1 MFLPIGEAGRAE
13 LVERRIAE
21 AIMGGH
27 LRAGDRL
34 PSEADLARTMGV
46 APTTVREA
54 LLGLRSR
61 GLVTTRRGR
70 GGGSFVSESA
80 DPRAFARETLVRTS
94 RLGLRDLGVHYAAL
108 TVAASRLAARRAASG
123 EIEAIRTRL
132 ARLDALRDGEL
143 DERDLMAW
151 RHTMDDLQLELVA
164 LSQSARLTR
173 DQMRLQAEISPLL
186 RLLDGDASARAD
198 QHDRFAAVI
207 AAVDDGDEDAAGA
220 ATDGMITAAVVALDA
235 LRQRL
240 SASPAPPAANQ
251 HSVPEST
258 ASARDSG
265 VDSAVYDATR
275 A

>member
-61 GLVTTRRGR
+61 GLVVTRRGR

-80 DPRAFARETLVRTS
+80 DPRAFARDALVSAS
-94 RLGLRDLGVHYAAL
+94 RLTLRDLGVHYAAL
-108 TVAASRLAARRAASG
+108 TVAACRLAARRATAG
-123 EIEAIRTRL
+123 EVDGIRARL
-132 ARLDALRDGEL
+132 RRLDALRDADL
-143 DERDLMAW
+143 DERDLTQW

-173 DQMRLQAEISPLL
+173 DQMRLQAELSPLL
-186 RLLDGDASARAD
+186 RLLDAEAASRAA
-198 QHDRFAAVI
+198 QLAGFAAVLDAV
-207 AAVDDGDEDAAGA
+207 AAGDEDAAGA
-220 ATDGMITAAVVALDA
+220 ATDALVTDAVTALDA

-240 SASPAPPAANQ
+240 TSESAAHGA
-251 HSVPEST
+251 
-258 ASARDSG
+258 
-265 VDSAVYDATR
+265 
-275 A
+275 

>member
-80 DPRAFARETLVRTS
+80 DPRAFARETLLTSS
-94 RLGLRDLGVHYAAL
+94 RLTLRDLGVHHAAL
-108 TVAASRLAARRAASG
+108 TVAASRLAARRTAPG
-123 EIEAIRTRL
+123 ELDVMRARL
-132 ARLDALRDGEL
+132 ARLEPLREGEL
-143 DERDLMAW
+143 EERDLMAW

-173 DQMRLQAEISPLL
+173 DQMRLQAELSPLL
-186 RLLDGDASARAD
+186 RLLDAHPAARAD
-198 QHDRFAAVI
+198 QHARFAAVLD
-207 AAVDDGDEDAAGA
+207 AVEGGDEDAAAA
-220 ATDGMITAAVVALDA
+220 ATDAMITAAVVSLDT
-235 LRQRL
+235 LRQHL
-240 SASPAPPAANQ
+240 TVGGGAASVPAP
-251 HSVPEST
+251 V
-258 ASARDSG
+258 
-265 VDSAVYDATR
+265 AVYDASTP
-275 A
+275 